1 MPCKQRCALECVCV
15 CVCVC
20 MCVFACVLVYI
31 WEKGSRTSNELENGG
46 CMSEDGKG
54 STHTKVRF
62 GVCVFVR
69 VRECVCELAFLGGYI
84 WKKKG
89 LWMSNKLDNGGCM
102 SESAKV
108 ARGQRCV
115 LECVCAF
122 LRVCVCTC
130 VGVYMEEGL
139 ADE

>member
-1 MPCKQRCALECVCV
+1 
-15 CVCVC
+15 

-31 WEKGSRTSNELENGG
+31 WDKGSRTSNELDNGG

-54 STHTKVRF
+54 STYTKVRV

-69 VRECVCELAFLGGYI
+69 VRECVCESAFFGGYI

-89 LWMSNKLDNGGCM
+89 VRMSNKLDNGGCM
-102 SESAKV
+102 SEIAKV
-108 ARGQRCV
+108 ARVQRRG
-115 LECVCAF
+115 LECVCACV
-122 LRVCVCTC
+122 RVCVCTC
-130 VGVYMEEGL
+130 VGVYMAEGL